1 MTDVVD
7 KQTRSRMMAGIRG
20 SNTKPELD
28 LRRAIHAKGLRYR
41 LHVAGLPGKPDLV
54 FARHRTAVFVHGCF
68 WHRHEGCRYKTNP
81 ATRPDFWERKFAG
94 NIARDQ
100 AAMKALAASGWRIA
114 VIWECALRRSG
125 AAADV
130 AEVLSSWIMG
140 GEAFLEIGQPISHR
154 RIS

>member
-1 MTDVVD
+1 M
-7 KQTRSRMMAGIRG
+7 
-20 SNTKPELD
+20 
-28 LRRAIHAKGLRYR
+28 
-41 LHVAGLPGKPDLV
+41 
-54 FARHRTAVFVHGCF
+54 HGCF